1 MNMLENLEHSGG
13 YINHG
18 IESTDWAKVSSLKIC
33 IQRREK
39 SCCEKYGHFGI
50 MCTKAVAI
58 MDASV
63 GVVAS

>member
-1 MNMLENLEHSGG
+1 MVL
-13 YINHG
+13 
-18 IESTDWAKVSSLKIC
+18 KVQIGRKYLLKIC